1 MLRASIGDASTMTRA
16 LVVFGCLVL
25 VGAHATGNM
34 KALTAMF
41 DIGLEPRYFLYIA
54 ALPASCIAAIMM
66 LRD

>member
-1 MLRASIGDASTMTRA
+1 MTRA
-16 LVVFGCLVL
+16 LVVLGCIVL

-54 ALPASCIAAIMM
+54 ALPAACVAAIVM